1 MKGLLLVVF
10 VNFVGIGA
18 LIPVLPYAVIDVA
31 GGSETN
37 MALLMASFAFAM
49 FVGAPILGSLSDR
62 FGRRRVLLASILVSA
77 VAHAGFALSV
87 DLVPMFITRLI
98 AGLAS
103 GNISVIQAIITDTTG
118 EKERARWMGMMG
130 AFVGLGFV
138 AGPALG
144 GLLSGVGGAVHM
156 APFLL
161 AAGLALLGFVLA
173 ALNVSE
179 TITPHQPQQPTSL
192 GRKIAA
198 LAGSG
203 LAGFAVA
210 GFLLNLGFAQV
221 EVSFVLVLK
230 DVLGY
235 SSLNTGWVFT
245 WIGIIIVI
253 VQGGMIGP
261 LTRRFGDLPVA
272 ISGALLLMLG
282 QIVTVMMIPVGFV
295 FGGMAL
301 AGVLVATGLVC
312 VGFAL
317 TNPTLAAATSKR
329 SREGAVGGSLG
340 VVQGFGSLGQVG
352 GLLMAGPLYEMGGGG
367 LTFGIGGLASMVLA
381 GCLILVANGSQPTP
395 TAHGR

>member
-10 VNFVGIGA
+10 VNFIGIGA

-31 GGSETN
+31 GGSETV

-49 FVGAPILGSLSDR
+49 FIGAPILGNLSDY
-62 FGRRRVLLASILVSA
+62 FGRRRVLLVSILVSA
-77 VAHAGFALSV
+77 VAHAGFALS
-87 DLVPMFITRLI
+87 DALVPMFIMRII

-103 GNISVIQAIITDTTG
+103 GNISVIQAIISDNTN
-118 EKERARWMGMMG
+118 EQERARWMGLLG

-144 GLLSGVGGAVHM
+144 GLLSGIGGAVHM

-161 AAGLALLGFVLA
+161 ASGLSMIGLMLAAANVNETVVPQKRESQPLFRKLA
-173 ALNVSE
+173 AL
-179 TITPHQPQQPTSL
+179 TS
-192 GRKIAA
+192 G
-198 LAGSG
+198 G
-203 LAGFAVA
+203 LAWFALA
-210 GFLLNLGFAQV
+210 GFLLNFGFAQV

-235 SSLNTGWVFT
+235 TSLNTGWVFT

-272 ISGALLLMLG
+272 VAGAVLLMAG
-282 QIVTVMMIPVGFV
+282 QLTTVAMIPLGFM
-295 FGGMAL
+295 FGGMTL
-301 AGVLVATGLVC
+301 IGVLLATGLVC

-317 TNPTLAAATSKR
+317 TNPTLASATSKR
-329 SREGAVGGSLG
+329 SREGHVGGSLG

-352 GLLMAGPLYEMGGGG
+352 GLLMAGPLYQYGGGG
-367 LTFGIGGLASMVLA
+367 LTFGIGGMTTMALAICLFTMARGSPVLHSA
-381 GCLILVANGSQPTP
+381 RG
-395 TAHGR
+395 